1 MKRLTHAMTR
11 LLLTATLW
19 AASQALAGRLDLT

>member
-11 LLLTATLW
+11 LLLTATLL
-19 AASQALAGRLDLT
+19 AASRALAGQLDLT